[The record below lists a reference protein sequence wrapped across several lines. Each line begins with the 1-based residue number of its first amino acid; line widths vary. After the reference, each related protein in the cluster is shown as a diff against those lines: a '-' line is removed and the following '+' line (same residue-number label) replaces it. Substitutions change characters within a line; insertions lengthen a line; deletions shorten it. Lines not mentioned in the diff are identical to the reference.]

1 MYLNFVQH
9 IMIFKYLRY
18 LRQYWNSRW
27 HEQTCKT
34 RRCVGIHRLGL
45 GLGLRR
51 GKGKQGK
58 RGWLTSPDV
67 PRSHS
72 SCLPAA
78 GNSLAVSSR
87 CCVPTS
93 PRGAVACSSSFRCG
107 DLIVVCPHPST
118 RGGAMTWRLWPF
130 VVL

>member
-34 RRCVGIHRLGL
+34 RRRVGIHCLGL
-45 GLGLRR
+45 SLGLRR

-58 RGWLTSPDV
+58 RGWLTSLECHGPT
-67 PRSHS
+67 
-72 SCLPAA
+72 LPAYPLL
-78 GNSLAVSSR
+78 GIRWPSHLV
-87 CCVPTS
+87 
-93 PRGAVACSSSFRCG
+93 
-107 DLIVVCPHPST
+107 VVCPHH
-118 RGGAMTWRLWPF
+118 REGQWRARRRF
-130 VVL
+130 VVVTSLSCAHIPQRGEGQ